1 MTTDKIKFQAAQ
13 SMVAEKER
21 IIKDAIDN
29 FFQGQPWDENTI
41 EQHAVIDI
49 TQDGCETFSISGTPL
64 IRFHPINWDY
74 IVEGESVKIS
84 LEQPYEILFKAAT

>member
-1 MTTDKIKFQAAQ
+1 MTIQKLAFQEALQLVVQKEKIL
-13 SMVAEKER
+13 KE
-21 IIKDAIDN
+21 AIDG

-49 TQDGCETFSISGTPL
+49 TQDGCETFSISGAPL

-74 IVEGESVKIS
+74 VVEGESVSIS
-84 LEQPYEILFKAAT
+84 LEQPYEILFKPE